1 MNGLRLGTYA
11 ELEKNGFTVDQKG
24 SVSLTKSLACSAVS
38 GAVGSLGT
46 ITCTLITDYGSKL
59 I

>member
-46 ITCTLITDYGSKL
+46 ITCTLITD
-59 I
+59 